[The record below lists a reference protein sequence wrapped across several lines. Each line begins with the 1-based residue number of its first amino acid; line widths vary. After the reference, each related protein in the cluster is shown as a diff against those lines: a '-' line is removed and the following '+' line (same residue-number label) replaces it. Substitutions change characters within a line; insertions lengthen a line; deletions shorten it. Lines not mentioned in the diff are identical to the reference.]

1 MGYIQYRYCYLTTTA
16 QPLIAY
22 FKSSTLG
29 EDLVAVDDVSFRAF
43 GGQIMT
49 LLGHNG
55 AGKTTTFNVLTG
67 VKATHHVSYK
77 YQE

>member
-1 MGYIQYRYCYLTTTA
+1 MHFTITLKHFTA
-16 QPLIAY
+16 H

-67 VKATHHVSYK
+67 IKSIHHISYK